1 MATLLSKLPWSLCT
15 IVILVS
21 CGDGLRG
28 QSYLASD
35 GASDSSPSQADAT
48 LDPIPTSCLGA
59 EQLGCESAQKCALI
73 PPRFRCVPNGDRA
86 LDEACTIG
94 VQGDDCLAGLHC
106 YQGVCNSLCNADV
119 PCGGEYSCISITTEG
134 ERASICLPPCD
145 PLAQDCP
152 DLASGVR
159 QACYLHISGS
169 SVCAAASGS
178 PPLFPGQVCH
188 YLNECAIGAGCVVV
202 NGQSICRAYCDYET
216 NTEASDP
223 RCSAKGRC
231 AQLGDLDEVGVCQ

>member
-1 MATLLSKLPWSLCT
+1 MSKLTLSLCA

-28 QSYLASD
+28 QRYLSAD
-35 GASDSSPSQADAT
+35 GSSDSSSSQADAISVSS
-48 LDPIPTSCLGA
+48 PESCLGA
-59 EQLGCESAQKCALI
+59 EQLGCESGQKCALI
-73 PPRFRCVPNGDRA
+73 PPQFRCVPNGSRG
-86 LDEACTIG
+86 LDETCTIG
-94 VQGDDCLAGLHC
+94 AQGDDCQAGLHC

-119 PCGGEYSCISITTEG
+119 ACGGEYSCISITTQG

-152 DLASGVR
+152 DLVSGVR
-159 QACYLHISGS
+159 QGCYLHISGS
-169 SVCAAASGS
+169 SVCAAASAS
-178 PPLFPGQVCH
+178 PPLFPGQACR

-202 NGQSICRAYCDYET
+202 NGQSLCRAYCDYET

-231 AQLGDLDEVGVCQ
+231 ARLGDLDEVGVCQ